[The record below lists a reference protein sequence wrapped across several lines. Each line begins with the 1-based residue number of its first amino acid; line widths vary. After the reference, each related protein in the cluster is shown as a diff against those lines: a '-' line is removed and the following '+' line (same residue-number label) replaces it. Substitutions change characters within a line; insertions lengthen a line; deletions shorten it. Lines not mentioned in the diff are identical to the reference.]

1 MLFLVF
7 AVAVGFGLLGL
18 TLRQLFDSPGGGGDD
33 EPGDEGP
40 PWRRRRRPRPPGPR
54 PRGPEPTWWP
64 EFEREFRHYAT
75 THGVRRKLTGVGS

>member
-7 AVAVGFGLLGL
+7 AVAVGFGLLVL
-18 TLRQLFDSPGGGGDD
+18 TLKQLFDEWGAGRDD

-54 PRGPEPTWWP
+54 PHGPEPTWWP
-64 EFEREFRHYAT
+64 EFEREFRRYARA
-75 THGVRRKLTGVGS
+75 HGVRKVSGVGS